1 MLFWDLTIERFI
13 FNKEISVTDFI
24 EKNNTK
30 HFGIFTSSYYENL
43 TCLDVIDSRCDN

>member
-24 EKNNTK
+24 EKKTTQSILAFSLLLTTK
-30 HFGIFTSSYYENL
+30 T
-43 TCLDVIDSRCDN
+43 